1 LIYTTGMT
9 LLENGIP
16 GSVHSCAAC
25 KWILYRSALSSFS
38 FYLYRNLSSF
48 LCEISVYYWGE
59 TLEAGGCMWEFY
71 IDIIGNQFFINTG
84 WGISRLTPLYPTNSL
99 LAAFK
104 MAAVAPM
111 SRISYSFTPT
121 TIYCEP
127 NACLIRTFDR
137 GTWCE
142 YSHKFLSALCI
153 IHAACQFFPKRFAPK
168 LQ

>member
-1 LIYTTGMT
+1 MIYTTGMT

-127 NACLIRTFDR
+127 GAYDMPFVGWRGVNRGMPHRGVNRLMPHPVYMVVCFVCFCLI
-137 GTWCE
+137 
-142 YSHKFLSALCI
+142 L
-153 IHAACQFFPKRFAPK
+153 
-168 LQ
+168 